1 MLALLQRNIKIYFSN
16 ISGVIMSCLGALISF
31 FIYIGF
37 LQRNLERSW
46 SNVPH
51 ITEMLDLWM
60 IAGIVTIAGITTSF
74 QALGQL
80 VKDKETRTVDDL
92 SLTDTSLSA
101 RNFAY
106 ILSSVFVSLV
116 MQIIT
121 FAVMGI
127 YFTVFDKI
135 NIPNNAYLF
144 SSVFMILGAI
154 SATLLNGVITLFIHS
169 YTTFS
174 RLSSVLGAAAGFAVA
189 TYMPYGILTTHAQTV
204 VKLIPSSYEAAALRS
219 ILLDK
224 VNKTLLTGK
233 ARTQMFNYLGVNF
246 KINGYQ
252 LTRMDNAY
260 VMLGMT
266 VILIAVIIAL
276 SLITGK
282 RLNNVRKVKSTRLS
296 AGKKGLIEE

>member
-1 MLALLQRNIKIYFSN
+1 MRALLQRNIRIYFAN
-16 ISGVIMSCLGALISF
+16 IPGVIMSCLGALISF

-60 IAGIVTIAGITTSF
+60 IAGIVSIAGITTSF

-80 VKDKETRTVDDL
+80 VKDRETRTVDDL

-101 RNFAY
+101 RIFAY

-121 FAVMGI
+121 FAIMSI
-127 YFTVFDKI
+127 YFTVVDKI
-135 NIPNNAYLF
+135 NIPNNAYLL
-144 SSVFMILGAI
+144 SSGFLILGAI
-154 SATLLNGVITLFIHS
+154 SATLLNGVITFFIHS

-189 TYMPYGILTTHAQTV
+189 TYMPYGILTSHAQTL

-224 VNKTLLTGK
+224 VNKALLTGK

-246 KINGYQ
+246 KINGYR
-252 LTRMDNAY
+252 LTRMDDAC

-266 VILIAVIIAL
+266 VLLIAVLIAL

-282 RLNNVRKVKSTRLS
+282 RQSNVRKVKNTRLS
-296 AGKKGLIEE
+296 AGKREPIEE

>member
-1 MLALLQRNIKIYFSN
+1 MLALLQRNIRIYFSN

-127 YFTVFDKI
+127 YFTVVDKI

>member
-1 MLALLQRNIKIYFSN
+1 MFALLQRNIRIYFSN

-92 SLTDTSLSA
+92 SLTDNSLSA

-127 YFTVFDKI
+127 YFTVVDKI
-135 NIPNNAYLF
+135 NIPNKAYLF

-154 SATLLNGVITLFIHS
+154 SATLLNGVITQFIHS

-266 VILIAVIIAL
+266 VLLIAVIIAL

-282 RLNNVRKVKSTRLS
+282 RQNNMRKVKSTRLS

>member
-1 MLALLQRNIKIYFSN
+1 MLALLQRNIRIYFSN

-46 SNVPH
+46 SNIPH